1 MKKEPQ
7 GHLQTKHR
15 FFVNENNFDGE
26 MIILGKGQAHQIR
39 DVLRIKPGEH
49 ITVLNNQGWEYEVAL
64 TAVKKDK
71 VVGQIVKKQL
81 FPERA
86 L

>member
-7 GHLQTKHR
+7 VHLQTKHR

-26 MIILGKGQAHQIR
+26 MVVLGKGQAHQIR
-39 DVLRIKPGEH
+39 DVLRIKPGKH

-64 TAVKKDK
+64 TAVHCT
-71 VVGQIVKKQL
+71 
-81 FPERA
+81 PPS
-86 L
+86 